1 MYCSSC
7 GSATPPGLSY
17 CNRCGADLC
26 SKENEVPRRSG
37 PSPDSL
43 VWGIVSVT
51 TVGLGA
57 IIALMVIMKEVLHFP
72 DGLINAFIGVTFLSF
87 LLVDALFALL
97 LLRSARS
104 HKESVN
110 DIQLK
115 GAIRA
120 ELSSAQTSG
129 LSESVSSVTDHT
141 TRTLEPVEIRRQ

>member
-1 MYCSSC
+1 
-7 GSATPPGLSY
+7 
-17 CNRCGADLC
+17 
-26 SKENEVPRRSG
+26 
-37 PSPDSL
+37 
-43 VWGIVSVT
+43 VT

-72 DGLINAFIGVTFLSF
+72 DGLINGFIAVTFLAF
-87 LLVDALFALL
+87 LLVDALFAWL

-104 HKESVN
+104 HKESVD

-120 ELSSAQTSG
+120 ELSSAQTCG
-129 LSESVSSVTDHT
+129 LSEPVSSVTDHT